1 MLLYLAIKGIDNM
14 RIYGFYN
21 GYSGQEI
28 DTALRELTA
37 SEYRQLGN
45 IFEDKGINLSKYH
58 EDRENFSSS
67 VIFKFT
73 NILERNRKN
82 GLTSFNQL
90 TTNIINLINLGKT
103 NREICEKLNI
113 DYKTLYF
120 ELKKV
125 KNCKRNYDR
134 EYFYDGK
141 IISNGNQKNK
151 YGKGN
156 TLNIG
161 YNNTLRFLV
170 ISDFHYGNSLE
181 NVDAV
186 NRAFNYAKK
195 RGINV
200 ILACGDFID
209 GAFSKGKQII
219 ERYFKQFE
227 HFALDYPY
235 DKDII
240 TFGVGGN
247 HDYSVKFT
255 DNFDFIKFCSM
266 YRDDIIIDNYGNSFL
281 NIGKE
286 SIQMHHEIKG
296 FPKLESSSKIILNG
310 HIHKYDIKQV
320 KDNHSL
326 NIYIPTISN
335 LIQTVPE
342 ALEIELSLNN
352 EIIENIN
359 IKEICFGNRDII
371 LSEKE
376 FYFNKNNESKIED
389 QHKVK
394 ELEKRSSQIDKFNK
408 RYGL

>member
-1 MLLYLAIKGIDNM
+1 MWGDIM

-21 GYSGQEI
+21 EYSGQEI

-45 IFEDKGINLSKYH
+45 IFEDKGINFSKYH
-58 EDRENFSSS
+58 KDRENFSSS

-73 NILERNRKN
+73 NILERNRRN

-120 ELKKV
+120 ELKKI

-141 IISNGNQKNK
+141 IISKGNQKNK

-170 ISDFHYGNSLE
+170 ISDLHYGNSLE
-181 NVDAV
+181 NVEAV

-195 RGINV
+195 RKINI

-209 GAFSKGKQII
+209 GSFSKGKQII

-247 HDYSVKFT
+247 HDYSIKFI
-255 DNFDFIKFCSM
+255 DEFDFIKFCSM
-266 YRDDIIIDNYGNSFL
+266 YRDDIIIDNYANSFL

-286 SIQMHHEIKG
+286 TIQMHHEIKG
-296 FPKLESSSKIILNG
+296 FPKIESSSKIILNG

-359 IKEICFGNRDII
+359 IKEICFGNTDII

-376 FYFNKNNESKIED
+376 FYFNKSNESKIEE
-389 QHKVK
+389 QPKVK

>member
-1 MLLYLAIKGIDNM
+1 M

-21 GYSGQEI
+21 EYSGNEI

-37 SEYRQLGN
+37 SEYRILGN
-45 IFEDKGINLSKYH
+45 IFEDKGINWPKYH
-58 EDRENFSSS
+58 EDREKFSTS
-67 VIFKFT
+67 VVLKFS
-73 NILERNRKN
+73 NILEKNRRN

-90 TTNIINLINLGKT
+90 TTNIINLVNLGKT
-103 NREICEKLNI
+103 NREICEMLNI
-113 DYKTLYF
+113 DYRTLYF

-125 KNCKRNYDR
+125 HGINRNYDR

-141 IISNGNQKNK
+141 IISKGNQKNK

-161 YNNTLRFLV
+161 NNNTLRFLV
-170 ISDFHYGNSLE
+170 ISDLHYGNSLE
-181 NVDAV
+181 NVEAV

-195 RGINV
+195 RKINI

-255 DNFDFIKFCSM
+255 DEFDFIKFCSM
-266 YRDDIIIDNYGNSFL
+266 YRDDVIIDNYANSFL

-286 SIQMHHEIKG
+286 TIQMCHEING
-296 FPKLESSSKIILNG
+296 FHKIISSSKIILNG
-310 HIHKYDIKQV
+310 HIHKYDIKQD
-320 KDNHSL
+320 KDNHRL
-326 NIYIPTISN
+326 NIYVPTISN

-352 EIIENIN
+352 GKLENIN

-371 LSEKE
+371 LSEKA
-376 FYFNKNNESKIED
+376 FNFNKDNELNKEEPKIKQLNSNN
-389 QHKVK
+389 
-394 ELEKRSSQIDKFNK
+394 SQINKFNK

>member
-1 MLLYLAIKGIDNM
+1 MWGDIM

-21 GYSGQEI
+21 EYSGQEI

-45 IFEDKGINLSKYH
+45 IFEDKGINLAKYH
-58 EDRENFSSS
+58 KDREKFSSS
-67 VIFKFT
+67 IILKFT
-73 NILERNRKN
+73 NILEQNRRN

-141 IISNGNQKNK
+141 IISKGNQKNK

-170 ISDFHYGNSLE
+170 ISDLHYGNSLE
-181 NVDAV
+181 NVEAV

-195 RGINV
+195 REINI

-255 DNFDFIKFCSM
+255 DESDFIKFCSM
-266 YRDDIIIDNYGNSFL
+266 YRDDVIIDNYANSFL

-286 SIQMHHEIKG
+286 TIQMHHEIKG
-296 FPKLESSSKIILNG
+296 FPKIKSSSKIILNG

-359 IKEICFGNRDII
+359 IKEICFGNTDII

-376 FYFNKNNESKIED
+376 FYFNKSNESKIVE
-389 QHKVK
+389 QPKVK

-408 RYGL
+408 RYSL